1 MRTWKYKLTIKDLLD
16 YDNNLS
22 DERIAQMGNDMAERL
37 RVFLS
42 DMSYDIALE
51 DMFYALEEAMDI
63 LYEASSAED
72 IDDALEIVYD
82 IGDEYSIWIG

>member
-63 LYEASSAED
+63 LYDAESVED
-72 IDDALEIVYD
+72 IDNALEIVYD